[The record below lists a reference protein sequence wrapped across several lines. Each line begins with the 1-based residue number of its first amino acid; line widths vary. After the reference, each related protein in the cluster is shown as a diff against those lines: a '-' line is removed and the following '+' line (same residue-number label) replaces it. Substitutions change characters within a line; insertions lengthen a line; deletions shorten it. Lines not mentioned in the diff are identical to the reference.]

1 MAFKN
6 TVVNTLKFKKGDMTY
21 VNTVLKDYKPMQKSS
36 GVHLRFDTAA
46 KIEALG
52 TAIEAATDLVF
63 YGYSGQHQAKDT
75 VKMNTSKTDTVGDA
89 ISASFR
95 VIGTHP
101 TTNEE
106 MTMSIFIPK
115 SVDPLKVGDIAT
127 ALKACEAWT
136 DEATPVKLT
145 NLKVSYTAVA

>member
-1 MAFKN
+1 MSFKN

-46 KIEALG
+46 KVEALG
-52 TAIEAATDLVF
+52 AAIEAATDLVF
-63 YGYSGQHQAKDT
+63 YGYSGQYQAKDA
-75 VKMNTSKTDTVGDA
+75 VKMATSKTDTVGDA
-89 ISASFR
+89 ISASFK
-95 VIGTHP
+95 ISGTHP
-101 TTNEE
+101 TTNEI

-115 SVDPLKVGDIAT
+115 SVDPLKVADIAT

-145 NLKVSYTAVA
+145 GITVGYTAVV